1 MSRKDRRMLDT
12 LISTVGKERSQPETV
27 FVLAGGGNLGAV
39 QVGMLYALLEAGIS
53 PDAIV
58 GTSIGALNGAFLA
71 GHPGLRGVDELA
83 QLWSTVHRPDVF
95 PVRVRELLRGVIGHR
110 KHLFDSIGLR
120 TLLQRADLGFEDLEE
135 APTPLSVVATDLH
148 TGEAVILSAGNAV
161 SALLASAAIPGV
173 FPPVEI
179 DGRTL
184 VDGGVV
190 ANTPIAQAERYDPSL
205 VIVLPTVP
213 NTLDET
219 PGNAVAMM
227 QRAMTLAGRNTE
239 QLIFGEVSSRRKVEW
254 LPAPAEAGHL
264 SIFDFSATDRL
275 IDESYRLSSGWLAQR
290 KPDLRPSV
298 VTAARTAPHSK
309 QPVLQ
314 GAVA

>member
-1 MSRKDRRMLDT
+1 MSRKDRRMLETDG
-12 LISTVGKERSQPETV
+12 STVVNSVTSADTV

-39 QVGMLYALLEAGIS
+39 QVGMLYALMEAGIS

-71 GHPGLRGVDELA
+71 GHPGMRGVDELA
-83 QLWSTVHRPDVF
+83 KLWTTVHRPDVF

-110 KHLFDSIGLR
+110 KNLFDSVGLR
-120 TLLQRADLGFEDLEE
+120 TLLHRADLGFDDLEE

-148 TGEAVILSAGNAV
+148 TGEAVVLAAGDTV
-161 SALLASAAIPGV
+161 TALLASAAIPGV

-179 DGRTL
+179 GGRTL

-205 VIVLPTVP
+205 VVVLPTVP
-213 NTLDET
+213 NTLDES

-239 QLIFGEVSSRRKVEW
+239 QMVFADVSTRRNVEW
-254 LPAPAEAGHL
+254 LPAPPEAGHL

-275 IDESYRLSSGWLAQR
+275 IDESYRLTSGWLVQR
-290 KPDLRPSV
+290 NLRPAV
-298 VTAARTAPHSK
+298 VTKARTARGLA
-309 QPVLQ
+309 QPVLHD
-314 GAVA
+314 AVA